1 MKTPF
6 SKNVCGLKPGKS
18 GLEVCDRK
26 KALKPAEKRDVV
38 LFVHEEHGLSVSK
51 TYTAL
56 RISRSVFL
64 YKPTPR
70 DDSLVITTLLELAE
84 RYPRYGFAKYFAVLR
99 REEYTWNHKRVYRI
113 YRQLQLNMRRKE
125 KRRLPSRAPVR
136 LEAQTVVN
144 GCWSVD
150 FMGDA
155 LMHGQRFRTI
165 NVLDD
170 FSREV
175 LAVEVDTNLP
185 VARIIR
191 VLDSIAAWRGYPTK
205 MRMDNGPEFVS
216 AQLAGRALQH
226 GIDLEFTQPGKPTQ
240 NSYVERFNR
249 TFREEV
255 LNFYVF
261 SRLSEVRPIVDAW
274 LQEYNEQRP
283 HESLGNL
290 TPEEFA
296 LNAGGSSVGSGLI
309 N

>member
-1 MKTPF
+1 M
-6 SKNVCGLKPGKS
+6 
-18 GLEVCDRK
+18 
-26 KALKPAEKRDVV
+26 
-38 LFVHEEHGLSVSK
+38 
-51 TYTAL
+51 
-56 RISRSVFL
+56 FL

-84 RYPRYGFAKYFAVLR
+84 RYPRYGFTKYFAVLR
-99 REEYTWNHKRVYRI
+99 REGYTWNHKRVYRI
-113 YRQLQLNMRRKE
+113 YRQLQLNMRRKG

-155 LMHGQRFRTI
+155 LMHGQRFRTF

-170 FSREV
+170 FSRE
-175 LAVEVDTNLP
+175 
-185 VARIIR
+185 
-191 VLDSIAAWRGYPTK
+191 
-205 MRMDNGPEFVS
+205 GPEFVS
-216 AQLAGRALQH
+216 AQLAGWAEQH

-255 LNFYVF
+255 LYFYVF
-261 SRLSEVRPIVDAW
+261 SRLSEIRTIVDAW

-296 LNAGGSSVGSGLI
+296 LKHAGGSCLALH
-309 N
+309 

>member
-1 MKTPF
+1 
-6 SKNVCGLKPGKS
+6 
-18 GLEVCDRK
+18 
-26 KALKPAEKRDVV
+26 V

-51 TYTAL
+51 ACTAL

-99 REEYTWNHKRVYRI
+99 RGGYTWNHKRVYRV
-113 YRQLQLNMRRKE
+113 YRQLQLNMRRKG

-150 FMGDA
+150 FMSDA
-155 LMHGQRFRTI
+155 LMHGQRFSTF

-175 LAVEVDTNLP
+175 LAVGVDTNLP
-185 VARIIR
+185 AARIIR
-191 VLDSIAAWRGYPTK
+191 VLDCIAAWRGYPTK

-216 AQLAGRALQH
+216 GQFAGWALQH

-261 SRLSEVRPIVDAW
+261 SRLSEIRTIVDAW
-274 LQEYNEQRP
+274 VQEYNEQRP

-290 TPEEFA
+290 TPDKFA
-296 LNAGGSSVGSGLI
+296 LKHAGGSSLALY
-309 N
+309 

>member
-1 MKTPF
+1 
-6 SKNVCGLKPGKS
+6 
-18 GLEVCDRK
+18 
-26 KALKPAEKRDVV
+26 
-38 LFVHEEHGLSVSK
+38 
-51 TYTAL
+51 
-56 RISRSVFL
+56 
-64 YKPTPR
+64 
-70 DDSLVITTLLELAE
+70 
-84 RYPRYGFAKYFAVLR
+84 
-99 REEYTWNHKRVYRI
+99 
-113 YRQLQLNMRRKE
+113 MRRKE

-155 LMHGQRFRTI
+155 LMHGQRFRTF

-185 VARIIR
+185 AARIIR
-191 VLDSIAAWRGYPTK
+191 VLDRIAAWRGYPTRT
-205 MRMDNGPEFVS
+205 RMDNGLEFVS
-216 AQLAGRALQH
+216 AQLAGWALQH
-226 GIDLEFTQPGKPTQ
+226 GIDLAFTQPGKPRQ
-240 NSYVERFNR
+240 NSYVERFNL

-261 SRLSEVRPIVDAW
+261 SRLSAVRTIVDAW

-296 LNAGGSSVGSGLI
+296 LDMPGAPV
-309 N
+309 

>member
-1 MKTPF
+1 M
-6 SKNVCGLKPGKS
+6 
-18 GLEVCDRK
+18 
-26 KALKPAEKRDVV
+26 

-84 RYPRYGFAKYFAVLR
+84 RYPRYGFTKYFAVLR
-99 REEYTWNHKRVYRI
+99 REGYTWNHKRVYRI

-155 LMHGQRFRTI
+155 LMHGQRFRTF

-170 FSREV
+170 CSREV
-175 LAVEVDTNLP
+175 LVWKWTPTCLQP
-185 VARIIR
+185 V
-191 VLDSIAAWRGYPTK
+191 S
-205 MRMDNGPEFVS
+205 FVC
-216 AQLAGRALQH
+216 
-226 GIDLEFTQPGKPTQ
+226 
-240 NSYVERFNR
+240 
-249 TFREEV
+249 
-255 LNFYVF
+255 
-261 SRLSEVRPIVDAW
+261 
-274 LQEYNEQRP
+274 
-283 HESLGNL
+283 L
-290 TPEEFA
+290 TA
-296 LNAGGSSVGSGLI
+296 
-309 N
+309 

>member
-1 MKTPF
+1 MKIPV

-18 GLEVCDRK
+18 GLEGCDRK

-99 REEYTWNHKRVYRI
+99 RGGYTWNHKRVYRI
-113 YRQLQLNMRRKE
+113 YRQLQLNMRRKG

-150 FMGDA
+150 FMSDA
-155 LMHGQRFRTI
+155 LMHGQRFSTF

-175 LAVEVDTNLP
+175 LAVGVDTNLP
-185 VARIIR
+185 AARIIR
-191 VLDSIAAWRGYPTK
+191 VLDCIAAWRGYPTK

-216 AQLAGRALQH
+216 GQFAGWALQH

-261 SRLSEVRPIVDAW
+261 SRLSEVRTIVDAW
-274 LQEYNEQRP
+274 VQEYNEQRP

-290 TPEEFA
+290 TPDKFA
-296 LNAGGSSVGSGLI
+296 LKHAGGSSLALY
-309 N
+309 

>member
-1 MKTPF
+1 MKIPV

-18 GLEVCDRK
+18 GLEGCDRK

-56 RISRSVFL
+56 RISRSVAL

-99 REEYTWNHKRVYRI
+99 RGGYTWNHKRVYRV
-113 YRQLQLNMRRKE
+113 YRQLQLNMRRKG

-155 LMHGQRFRTI
+155 LMHGQRFSTF

-175 LAVEVDTNLP
+175 LAVGVDTNLP
-185 VARIIR
+185 AARIIR
-191 VLDSIAAWRGYPTK
+191 VLDCIAAWRGYPTK

-216 AQLAGRALQH
+216 GQFAGWALQH

-261 SRLSEVRPIVDAW
+261 SRLSEVRTIVDAW
-274 LQEYNEQRP
+274 VQEYNEQRP
-283 HESLGNL
+283 HESLGNF

-296 LNAGGSSVGSGLI
+296 LNMPGAPA
-309 N
+309 